1 MRLRVLSNHSS
12 HASIACPSPAE
23 REAKRLAIEE
33 RVRASAGFV
42 PESPPVYLQPGGC
55 SDDLLRARAS
65 RFSSECAHFLEEIWL
80 PWRRHATAK
89 QQVAPSAC
97 LSYPTE
103 RSGIGNW
110 LPVVLDAAIAA
121 AKAGARLQIKH
132 HGNPGFFSAM
142 GVRLDDAVAPCE
154 TSLPLPRMSWA
165 YLPVNGVT
173 QPTDVGLRSGWTPST
188 APMLGCAFSLFTC
201 PTASLTSAIHQLRT
215 SLPIAHVA
223 VHARFG
229 HQSADQ
235 EGGFTRALNQ
245 AWERA
250 QHDASL
256 WVDAADR
263 TLPLRRRLGPFD
275 RLLSHTLPGL
285 CRALCETRQG
295 SDRVLPQPFM
305 CCGRG
310 NDLALMGD
318 AVERALVT
326 TGHVGARSYLTTD
339 LAGFQEFIARFLS
352 DAFLQQTGAILHSGS
367 YGHSR
372 LQNSINS
379 SEQLE
384 RGATKTAADFLLLQQ
399 ARVVVA
405 LNPSTFSGVA
415 AGLSRNGTLLHATG
429 RTTCGLRNGRRCED
443 MRARAR

>member
-1 MRLRVLSNHSS
+1 MCCMIQHPKSRPPITATCCELKLEQGCLRRHDWFAVGPLQPQECARSARAWQSRSCPSGPQVQMRLRVLSNHSS

-103 RSGIGNW
+103 RSGLGNW

-132 HGNPGFFSAM
+132 HGNPGFFSVM

-154 TSLPLPRMSWA
+154 TSIPLPRMSWA

-229 HQSADQ
+229 HHSADQ
-235 EGGFTRALNQ
+235 EGGFTRALNH

-250 QHDASL
+250 QHDVRYAE
-256 WVDAADR
+256 AERAH
-263 TLPLRRRLGPFD
+263 RLDP
-275 RLLSHTLPGL
+275 RH
-285 CRALCETRQG
+285 
-295 SDRVLPQPFM
+295 DRVHG
-305 CCGRG
+305 CCT
-310 NDLALMGD
+310 ALG
-318 AVERALVT
+318 ESVT
-326 TGHVGARSYLTTD
+326 
-339 LAGFQEFIARFLS
+339 Q
-352 DAFLQQTGAILHSGS
+352 
-367 YGHSR
+367 
-372 LQNSINS
+372 
-379 SEQLE
+379 
-384 RGATKTAADFLLLQQ
+384 
-399 ARVVVA
+399 
-405 LNPSTFSGVA
+405 
-415 AGLSRNGTLLHATG
+415 LSRRG
-429 RTTCGLRNGRRCED
+429 RCN
-443 MRARAR
+443 A